1 MRKNWFITIVVL
13 LIFVGLFFTA
23 LPTVQAQ
30 AAKTITVGAGGDY
43 TTIQDAVTEA
53 YPGDTVRLL
62 ENISTTSSFTI
73 SKTLTFDTNGFNV
86 TRSNATS
93 PVATVFTVS
102 GVNFTVIGTGTITST
117 NVYGTTGSAI
127 YIQNNG
133 SLTLD
138 GATLSG
144 GYASVYSVGT
154 TTTSANFTMNGG
166 ELTNGI
172 AIEGKL
178 HTTIINDGLI
188 TSDEQ
193 LSPIQGSKDAGGTI
207 IINDG
212 TIERGSSSNAA
223 IDHPQVGDLI
233 INGGTITGP
242 LGIEIRQGN
251 LTITGDAVIN
261 GTAGDAIF
269 MNGAATTTGSLTA
282 NISGGIITSTGGY
295 ALRETAATISETKD
309 IIITSGK
316 FSGSLGAVTFATTA
330 PDILK
335 LTGGA
340 YNTDPAAFV
349 SYPNTTYFVDSWWY
363 IDSAVAPILDGVTPV
378 AGEVV
383 LAPTQNFVLTVDAA
397 DGNLYELEIDH
408 NMQDNPA
415 TPEFSVYASVE
426 NPYGTDAD
434 RTLFEETFGVH
445 VTYDGD
451 LQKWTI
457 DFGPSVT
464 NSFITNGGIIFYMV
478 LEDLGGNTW
487 GSMDPTTEENT
498 FSYTFEAINSLEPE
512 ITSAVTYVYTPVY
525 DYVGAIEFDD
535 TNNIFTA
542 TYSPDEF
549 LAGGAMNDLARYL
562 GALYRQ
568 DDSTIIKIVY
578 DAVEYTW
585 NTDGTLKGSNWED
598 TDGKTL
604 VSAMVTSYLSAPGD
618 LVVTVSDGWHT
629 AEVTFSL
636 IITSALEE
644 ELAAAPGY
652 EYDPPYVPVGDVSFD
667 IESNT
672 YTGIYTAPQVIAGA
686 PMNDMARY
694 LGALYRQEGSTI
706 TSIVYKGIN
715 YTWWMPEGETEL
727 KGSNWRAEG
736 GNTLIS
742 VVTAEFMADLMAGT
756 WDPEAGYVMTVH
768 DNYGHSAMVT
778 FKLVILNTLEPEIA
792 SAVTYEY
799 VPVYNYVGDIHF
811 ASNTFTAIYAD
822 VEFAPGAMYDLAR
835 YLGALY
841 WQEGSTITSIV
852 YDETIYTWNTAEPNN
867 GSNWYN
873 GPTSLVSAM
882 VADYETTPGD
892 LVIKVTDGFQTLD
905 VIFQLVINSSTLEAE
920 LASAA
925 EYKYDPPYIP
935 VGDIVFDLNS
945 ITYTGTYTASQ
956 VCAGAPMNDMAR
968 YLGALY
974 RQDGSS
980 ITSIVYNGTT
990 YTWDVTGDLVG
1001 SNWEDVS
1008 GTTLVSQVT
1017 DDFKAAVA
1025 AGTWDPDAGFVMTF
1039 HDDYD
1044 HSATVTFKLVI
1055 LNTLGAEIASAPDYD
1070 YSPVYTY
1077 IGSYAFEDITNI
1089 YTVTYNDTTFAPGAM
1104 NDLARYLG
1112 ALYLQTGATV
1122 ASIEYDGEI
1131 FTWYV
1136 PAGETELKGSNWR
1149 DTSGNTLVGVIT
1161 AQALAGHI
1169 DPAVGITLTL
1179 SDIFHIEDVIFKF
1192 VILDT
1197 TAPEILNGVA
1207 KSSTDGDVTLVDGKF
1222 TVDQG
1227 FEVDTIEITMVE
1239 PVLVDIDTV
1248 VTMVGYGE
1256 YGTVTAHDG
1265 ALITITPAAGNETAA
1280 LIGIFTFTVPEGSVT
1295 DLRGNVFVGSIILE
1309 VLNVAPIAVDDTYA
1323 TDEDTTLVVAA
1334 PGVLANDGDIDQDNL
1349 ASYVLTQPGHGT
1361 LTLASDGSFTY
1372 VPEAD
1377 WSGTDT
1383 FTYQLVATPAI
1394 NEAWTDEALVTI
1406 TVKAVDDDP
1415 IIEEIG
1421 DQTIIAG
1428 DTLTFTVI
1436 ATDPEGKDLTYSLG
1450 DTAPE
1455 GATIDPAT
1463 GEFSWDTTDVE
1474 PDDDYT
1480 FDVCVSDGVN
1490 TVCETITVTVEAVLD
1505 PLPIKIYLP
1514 LIFR

>member
-1 MRKNWFITIVVL
+1 MSKKWLNTIIMLMLVV
-13 LIFVGLFFTA
+13 VQFFSA
-23 LPTVQAQ
+23 LSTGQAQ
-30 AAKTITVGAGGDY
+30 VTTLEVCPTCSY
-43 TTIQDAVTEA
+43 TTILAAVNAASAGT
-53 YPGDTVRLL
+53 TVKLMD
-62 ENISTTSSFTI
+62 NIGVTSSVTI

-86 TRSNATS
+86 TRINATS

-102 GVNFTVIGTGTITST
+102 GVNFSIIGTGTITST
-117 NVYGTTGSAI
+117 DANSITGSAI
-127 YIQNNG
+127 HIYNNG
-133 SLTLD
+133 TLTLN

-193 LSPIQGSKDAGGTI
+193 LSPIQGSKGAGGTI

-242 LGIEIRQGN
+242 IGIEIQQGN
-251 LTITGDAVIN
+251 LTIAGNVVIN

-269 MNGAATTTGSLTA
+269 MNGAASTTGSLSA
-282 NISGGIITSTGGY
+282 NISGGTITGTGGY
-295 ALRETAATISETKD
+295 ALRETADTPSYTTDITITG
-309 IIITSGK
+309 GK
-316 FSGSLGAVTFATTA
+316 FTGNPAAVTFATTDS
-330 PDILK
+330 DIPK

-349 SYPNTTYFVDSWWY
+349 YDPNTTYSVDSWWY
-363 IDSAVAPILDGVTPV
+363 IDSAEAPILDGVTPV

-397 DGNLYELEIDH
+397 DDNLYELEIDH

-445 VTYDGD
+445 VTYDDD

-464 NSFITNGGIIFYMV
+464 KSFITNGGIIFYMV

-542 TYSPDEF
+542 TYSPAEF
-549 LAGGAMNDLARYL
+549 LAGGAMNDLERYL

-598 TDGKTL
+598 IDGKTL
-604 VSAMVTSYLSAPGD
+604 VSAMVTSYLSASGD
-618 LVVTVSDGWHT
+618 LVLTVSDGLHT

-672 YTGIYTAPQVIAGA
+672 CTGIYTAPQVIAGA

-799 VPVYNYVGDIHF
+799 VPVYNYVGDIDF

-822 VEFAPGAMYDLAR
+822 VDFAAGAMYDLAR

-841 WQEGSTITSIV
+841 WQVGSTITSIV

-905 VIFQLVINSSTLEAE
+905 VIFQLVIISSTLEAE

-935 VGDIVFDLNS
+935 VGDINFDIDSN
-945 ITYTGTYTASQ
+945 TYTGTYTAPQ
-956 VCAGAPMNDMAR
+956 VLAGAPMNDMAR
-968 YLGALY
+968 YLGVLY
-974 RQDGSS
+974 RQPGST

-990 YTWDVTGDLVG
+990 YTWDTTGTLVG
-1001 SNWEDVS
+1001 SNWEDAS
-1008 GTTLVSQVT
+1008 GKTLVSQVT
-1017 DDFKAAVA
+1017 DDFEADVA
-1025 AGTWDPDAGFVMTF
+1025 SGTWDPDAGFVMTV

-1044 HSATVTFKLVI
+1044 HSATVTFLLNI
-1055 LNTLGAEIASAPDYD
+1055 LNTLDAEIASAPSYVYD
-1070 YSPVYTY
+1070 PVYTY
-1077 IGSYAFEDITNI
+1077 VGTYAFENLTNI
-1089 YTVTYNDTTFAPGAM
+1089 YTVTYDDTEFAPGAM

-1112 ALYLQTGATV
+1112 ALCRQTGATV
-1122 ASIEYDGEI
+1122 ASIEYDGVMY
-1131 FTWYV
+1131 TWD
-1136 PAGETELKGSNWR
+1136 ETGTLVGSNWE
-1149 DTSGNTLVGVIT
+1149 DASGNTLVSVIT
-1161 AQALAGHI
+1161 AQALGGQI

-1179 SDIFHIEDVIFKF
+1179 SDIFHIEDVTFKF

-1227 FEVDTIEITMVE
+1227 FVVDTIEITTVE
-1239 PVLVDIDTV
+1239 PVLVDIDTI

-1280 LIGIFTFTVPEGSVT
+1280 LIGTFRFTVPEGSVT
-1295 DLRGNVFVGSIILE
+1295 DQRGNVFVGSIILE
-1309 VLNVAPIAVDDTYA
+1309 VLNVAPTAVDDTYA

-1383 FTYQLVATPAI
+1383 FTYQFVATPAI
-1394 NEAWTDEALVTI
+1394 NAAWTDEATVTI
-1406 TVKAVDDDP
+1406 IVHPVDDDP
-1415 IIEEIG
+1415 IVEEIG
-1421 DQTIIAG
+1421 DQTVVSG

-1436 ATDPEGKDLTYSLG
+1436 ATDPEGEELTYSLG

-1455 GATIDPAT
+1455 GATIDPET

-1474 PDDDYT
+1474 PGDYT